1 MKKKPKIF
9 TSRCKEHKLVKSE
22 ALSSSFNDSGSC
34 GLGESQSSNGDLGNI
49 KESNVISH
57 SANNDG
63 NSVSKAIKNIGEMS
77 SRVDWFAYLF

>member
-1 MKKKPKIF
+1 LI
-9 TSRCKEHKLVKSE
+9 KSE

-34 GLGESQSSNGDLGNI
+34 GLGESEGGDSDLGNL

-63 NSVSKAIKNIGEMS
+63 DSISIAILIEVRMTVFKQI
-77 SRVDWFAYLF
+77 

>member
-9 TSRCKEHKLVKSE
+9 TSRCEKHKLVKSE

-34 GLGESQSSNGDLGNI
+34 GLGESQSSDGDLGNF

-57 SANNDG
+57 SANHDG
-63 NSVSKAIKNIGEMS
+63 DPVPKP
-77 SRVDWFAYLF
+77 